1 MGYINHN
8 QGYREGLLETRS
20 VIKKDNYAVI
30 TPDGLVN
37 NVVPGFEDCD
47 VTILGSPRLGARF
60 VDYLVTLKNQGGNR
74 QGFGGDGVQTFI
86 YVEYGNINAYADDK
100 KYELSAGG
108 YLYVPSHQVMT
119 FENSNQNNDSR
130 VFLYKK
136 RYQPLEG
143 YTPEVVTGN
152 VNDMVQEPYEG
163 MEEVKILDLLPKELA
178 YDMNIHILS
187 FKPGAS
193 HGYIETHVQE
203 HGTYVLSGRG
213 MYNLDNEWQPVD
225 KGDYIFMGA
234 YAPQATY
241 AIGLDEPF
249 AYIYSKDANRDI
261 EI

>member
-1 MGYINHN
+1 MSYLNHN

-60 VDYLVTLKNQGGNR
+60 VDYLVTVKNKGGNKT
-74 QGFGGDGVQTFI
+74 GFAGDGIQSFV
-86 YVEYGNINAYADDK
+86 YVEYGKINAFADGE
-100 KYELSAGG
+100 KYELAKGG
-108 YLYVPSHQVMT
+108 FLYVPPHLQLT
-119 FENSNQNNDSR
+119 FENNNNGEDSR
-130 VFLYKK
+130 LFLYKK

-143 YTPEVVTGN
+143 HTPEIVAGN
-152 VNDMVQEPYEG
+152 VNNIKQEAYEG
-163 MEEVKILDLLPKELA
+163 MKEVLIQDLLPKEIA

-187 FKPGAS
+187 FEPGAS

-203 HGTYVLSGRG
+203 HGAYILSGRG
-213 MYNLDNEWQPVD
+213 VYNLDNERMPVD

-234 YAPQATY
+234 YTPQATY

-249 AYIYSKDANRDI
+249 SYIYSKDANRDI
-261 EI
+261 NL